1 MNTHEALLGRRCLL
15 AGTIDTTLV
24 GVGAALVAAGA
35 EVMAAE
41 SPLWGDLVTEA
52 VQLEA
57 DDPAAL
63 ATDLRAIEPP
73 DVLVIQAGWRER
85 GRFLDSTPQDWAAAL
100 TQNFEAPVYLSQ
112 AVARRMIEAGKG
124 GRIIFLSSVE
134 GVMPFEEMGT
144 AGTTLTMLTAMA
156 RMMAVD
162 LARYG
167 ITVNVVTVG
176 WMDSGRLANFGAA
189 TQQHI
194 LEGIPAGQAGTPAD
208 VGAAVCFLASA
219 AAGYVTG
226 VNMTVDGGYLLT
238 RAGGRTMFEG
248 G

>member
-73 DVLVIQAGWRER
+73 DVLVIQAGWR
-85 GRFLDSTPQDWAAAL
+85 
-100 TQNFEAPVYLSQ
+100 
-112 AVARRMIEAGKG
+112 
-124 GRIIFLSSVE
+124 
-134 GVMPFEEMGT
+134 
-144 AGTTLTMLTAMA
+144 
-156 RMMAVD
+156 
-162 LARYG
+162 
-167 ITVNVVTVG
+167 
-176 WMDSGRLANFGAA
+176 
-189 TQQHI
+189 
-194 LEGIPAGQAGTPAD
+194 
-208 VGAAVCFLASA
+208 
-219 AAGYVTG
+219 
-226 VNMTVDGGYLLT
+226 
-238 RAGGRTMFEG
+238 
-248 G
+248 